1 MQIDAA
7 YLTNPERLGWLLA
20 ADILEPPPPLDYS
33 AWAREHVRF
42 GNESRFTGPYQPDK
56 FPYNDFVLKLLS
68 PEHASRVVAM
78 KKSAQLGGTVLAQIF
93 VAASLDLDPGP
104 FLYVLP
110 TDDNAERW
118 SNLKW
123 RPMLRQIESLK
134 AQFKTGASR
143 EPGASTLF
151 QERRDGR
158 GSLTISGANS
168 ESSLSMI
175 SMSRQVQDDLS
186 KWQTNRGGDPEAQ
199 ANSRSMAFL
208 WAKIFKV
215 STPLIKDSCRI
226 TKAFDAGTQWH
237 MYVRCPHAECGHE
250 HPLLWENLEPYLD
263 PLKPDEAAFVCPGCS
278 GLITERDRLPLVID
292 AGRVE
297 RWRMHN
303 PGAGHESI
311 YIWSAYSS
319 LVTLPQIAREWFA
332 AKGDPAAEQ
341 VFYNDWLG
349 LAYSVPGGAPEWEAL
364 RDRADAIGHRRGTIP
379 AGGLILSIGVD
390 CQDDRV
396 ECHVVAFGRDLR
408 RFVVDY
414 IIIPGHIGTDAC
426 RDKLDKLLSAAWPD
440 SFGNRRQADIL
451 AIDGNAWT
459 DDVWDWAKRH
469 PQSRVIMVR
478 GVGSD
483 AAVPLARVK
492 RETGK
497 TGKKLR
503 YSKRF
508 YNMGASPLK
517 SALYANLKKADPLE
531 RGFVAFASGLGD
543 IYFEQLCAEV
553 RKPFKLRGGAVE
565 YRWVLPASKRNEA
578 LDTMLQ
584 AEAGAIQKGFRHFTD
599 LQWDQL
605 SAELE
610 RPAPNVQGDL
620 EDLLT
625 PGSVPAA
632 GGDIAASKETAAE
645 RRARL
650 LQAMSEQ

>member
-1 MQIDAA
+1 MLIEAA

-33 AWAREHVRF
+33 AWAKEHVRF

-56 FPYNDFVLKLLS
+56 FPYNDFILKLLS
-68 PEHASRVVAM
+68 PEHPSRVVVM

-110 TDDNAERW
+110 TDSNAERW

-143 EPGASTLF
+143 EPGASTLY
-151 QERRDGR
+151 QERKDGR
-158 GSLTISGANS
+158 GALTISGANS
-168 ESSLSMI
+168 EASLSMI
-175 SMSRQVQDDLS
+175 SMSRQVQDDLA
-186 KWQTNRGGDPEAQ
+186 KWETNRGGDPESQ
-199 ANSRSMAFL
+199 ADSRSMAFL

-237 MYVRCPHAECGHE
+237 MHIRCPHAECSHE

-263 PLKPDEAAFVCPGCS
+263 PERPDDAAFVCPSCG
-278 GLITERDRLPLVID
+278 GLIGERERLPLVID
-292 AGRVE
+292 AGRTE
-297 RWRMHN
+297 RWQMHR
-303 PGAGHESI
+303 PGAEFESV

-319 LVTLPQIAREWFA
+319 LVTLPQIARRWFA

-349 LAYSVPGGAPEWEAL
+349 LAYSVAGSAPPWEGL
-364 RDRADAIGHRRGTIP
+364 RDRAAAAGHRRGTIP
-379 AGGLILSIGVD
+379 PGGLILSIGVD

-396 ECHVVAFGRDLR
+396 ECHVVAFGASLR
-408 RFVVDY
+408 RAVVDY
-414 IIIPGHIGTDAC
+414 IIIPGHIGTEDCRRRLDA
-426 RDKLDKLLSAAWPD
+426 LLVAAWPD
-440 SFGNRRQADIL
+440 SFGNRRPADIL

-459 DDVWDWAKRH
+459 DDVWDWARRH

-478 GVGSD
+478 GIASD

-497 TGKKLR
+497 TGKKLK

-508 YNMGASPLK
+508 YNMGASPMK
-517 SALYANLKKADPLE
+517 SALYANLKKEDPLE
-531 RGFVAFASGLGD
+531 RGFVALPSGLGD
-543 IYFEQLCAEV
+543 TYFEQLCAEG
-553 RKPFKLRGGAVE
+553 RKPFKLRGGAQE
-565 YRWVLPASKRNEA
+565 FRWVLPAGKRNEA

-584 AEAGAIQKGFRHFTD
+584 AEAGAIHKGFRHFTD
-599 LQWDQL
+599 QQWDQL
-605 SAELE
+605 IAERE
-610 RPAPNVQGDL
+610 TAPLQIQGDL

-625 PGSVPAA
+625 PGSVPTGVDHAA
-632 GGDIAASKETAAE
+632 APKETAAS
-645 RRARL
+645 RRARM
-650 LQAMSEQ
+650 LQTMSEP